1 MPDPVTAITT
11 GASLAGSAMSASG
24 ANKASKIQKQAAD
37 AATQLQRDIYNQ
49 NREDLAPYR
58 QTGTAAQNR
67 LAYLMGLSP
76 SGQST
81 SSTPLTREQLVAQLT
96 PKYTTSTNGNWYVN
110 GKGQLV
116 DVSKYMIWN
125 QQTPP
130 LDLTL
135 LVIIAPTFLNWQM
148 GNMIIWEELALH
160 RSNLVI
166 LLTKTVLIL
175 PLMPH

>member
-11 GASLAGSAMSASG
+11 GHHWLVQPCLLPGRT
-24 ANKASKIQKQAAD
+24 KQAKFKSKPPMQPHSCNAIF
-37 AATQLQRDIYNQ
+37 TNQ

-81 SSTPLTREQLVAQLT
+81 SSTPPTREQLVAQLT

-125 QQTPP
+125 Q
-130 LDLTL
+130 
-135 LVIIAPTFLNWQM
+135 
-148 GNMIIWEELALH
+148 
-160 RSNLVI
+160 
-166 LLTKTVLIL
+166 
-175 PLMPH
+175 